1 MKKFSSRRIDKNS
14 TVLFNSLGCKL
25 NKYELEVM
33 RSQAEKLGLTPLFK
47 QSIADVVVINTCSV
61 TNQASRDSRKMIR
74 SYRRKNEDAYIVVT
88 GCYAQTD
95 TKDLNSLDIELW
107 LENHEKEKFFESTCG
122 HPT

>member
-1 MKKFSSRRIDKNS
+1 
-14 TVLFNSLGCKL
+14 
-25 NKYELEVM
+25 M

-95 TKDLNSLDIELW
+95 TKDLNLLDIDLW
-107 LENHEKEKFFESTCG
+107 LENHEKEKFFECIA
-122 HPT
+122 PK